1 MNMTVQSSITQLIT
15 PAVTSAGFFL
25 EEVHIANPGNH
36 RIVTCII
43 DGTAP
48 LNLDQVTEI
57 SRVISALL
65 DEATFM
71 DDSEFTLEVSSPGLD
86 RPLTQERHWKKN
98 LTRLIKVTSNDGSEL
113 IGRLKEYDDAKA
125 TLVENIKG
133 REKTHVVAF
142 SNMKRAV
149 VEVEFNRKGELS

>member
-1 MNMTVQSSITQLIT
+1 MNMTLQSSITELIA
-15 PAVTSAGFFL
+15 PAVDSAGLFL
-25 EEVHIANPGNH
+25 EEVQIANPGNH

-57 SRVISALL
+57 SRIISALL

-71 DDSEFTLEVSSPGLD
+71 DDTEFTLEVSSPGLD
-86 RPLTQERHWKKN
+86 RPITEERHWKKN
-98 LTRLIKVTSNDGSEL
+98 LTRLIKVIYSDGSEI
-113 IGRLKEYDDAKA
+113 IGRLKEYDDLNA
-125 TLVENIKG
+125 TLIENIKG
-133 REKTHVVAF
+133 REKTHIVPFAD
-142 SNMKRAV
+142 MKRAV

>member
-1 MNMTVQSSITQLIT
+1 MALKDQISELVT
-15 PAVTSAGFFL
+15 PAVSDAGFYL
-25 EEVHIANPGNH
+25 EDVHIATPGSH
-36 RIVTCII
+36 RIVTCIV
-43 DGTAP
+43 DGDSS
-48 LNLDQVTEI
+48 LNLDQVTSVSRII
-57 SRVISALL
+57 SELL

-71 DDSEFTLEVSSPGLD
+71 GDTEFTLEVSSPGLD

-98 LTRLIKVTSNDGSEL
+98 LTRLIKIIYTDGTEL
-113 IGRLKEYDDAKA
+113 IGRLKEYDEVNA

-142 SNMKRAV
+142 ADMKRAV

>member
-1 MNMTVQSSITQLIT
+1 MTVQSSITQLIT

-25 EEVHIANPGNH
+25 EEVQIANPGNH

-43 DGTAP
+43 DGTSP

-57 SRVISALL
+57 SRVISVLL

-98 LTRLIKVTSNDGSEL
+98 LTRLIKVTSNDGSQL
-113 IGRLKEYDDAKA
+113 IGRLKEYDDVKA

-142 SNMKRAV
+142 ADMKRAV

>member
-1 MNMTVQSSITQLIT
+1 MNMTVQNSITELIA

-25 EEVHIANPGNH
+25 EEVQIANPGNH
-36 RIVTCII
+36 RIITCII

-57 SRVISALL
+57 SRTISELL

-71 DDSEFTLEVSSPGLD
+71 GDTEFTLEVSSPGLD

-98 LTRLIKVTSNDGSEL
+98 LTRLIKIIYTDGTEI
-113 IGRLKEYDDAKA
+113 IGRLKEYDEVNA

-142 SNMKRAV
+142 ADMKRAV

>member
-1 MNMTVQSSITQLIT
+1 MNMTVQSSITELIA

-25 EEVHIANPGNH
+25 EEVQITNPGNH
-36 RIVTCII
+36 RIITCIV
-43 DGTAP
+43 DGTSP

-57 SRVISALL
+57 SRTISELL

-71 DDSEFTLEVSSPGLD
+71 GDTEFTLEVSSPGLD

-98 LTRLIKVTSNDGSEL
+98 LTRLIKVTHSDGTEL
-113 IGRLKEYDDAKA
+113 IGRLKEYDDVKA

-133 REKTHVVAF
+133 REKTHVIAF
-142 SNMKRAV
+142 ADMKRAV

>member
-1 MNMTVQSSITQLIT
+1 MTIQSSISELIA
-15 PAVTSAGFFL
+15 PAVTNAGYFL

-36 RIVTCII
+36 RIITCII
-43 DGTAP
+43 DGTSP

-57 SRVISALL
+57 SRLISALL

-98 LTRLIKVTSNDGSEL
+98 LTRLIKVISNDGTEL
-113 IGRLKEYDDAKA
+113 IGRLKEYDDVKA
-125 TLVENIKG
+125 TLIENIKG
-133 REKTHVVAF
+133 REKSHVVAF
-142 SNMKRAV
+142 ADIKRAV

>member
-1 MNMTVQSSITQLIT
+1 MNMTVQSSITELIA

-25 EEVHIANPGNH
+25 EEVQITNPGNH
-36 RIVTCII
+36 RIITCII
-43 DGTAP
+43 DGTSP

-71 DDSEFTLEVSSPGLD
+71 GDTEFTLEVSSPGLD

-98 LTRLIKVTSNDGSEL
+98 LTRLIKVTHSDGTEL
-113 IGRLKEYDDAKA
+113 IGRLKEYDDVKT

-142 SNMKRAV
+142 ADIKRAV

>member
-25 EEVHIANPGNH
+25 EEVQIANPGNH

-98 LTRLIKVTSNDGSEL
+98 LTRLIKVISNDGTEL
-113 IGRLKEYDDAKA
+113 IGRLKEYDDVNA

-142 SNMKRAV
+142 ADMKRAV

>member
-1 MNMTVQSSITQLIT
+1 MNVQSSIIQLIT
-15 PAVTSAGFFL
+15 PAVKSAGFFL
-25 EEVHIANPGNH
+25 EDVQISNPGNH
-36 RIVTCII
+36 RIIACII
-43 DGTAP
+43 DGTTP

-86 RPLTQERHWKKN
+86 RPLTQERHWEKN
-98 LTRLIKVTSNDGSEL
+98 LTRLIKVISNDGSEF
-113 IGRLKEYDDAKA
+113 IGRLKEYDDIKA

-133 REKTHVVAF
+133 REKTHVIAF
-142 SNMKRAV
+142 ADIKRAV
-149 VEVEFNRKGELS
+149 VEVEFNRKGELL

>member
-25 EEVHIANPGNH
+25 EEVQIANPGHH

-113 IGRLKEYDDAKA
+113 IGRLKEYDDVKA
-125 TLVENIKG
+125 TLVDNIKG
-133 REKTHVVAF
+133 RAKTHVVAF
-142 SNMKRAV
+142 ADMKRAV

>member
-1 MNMTVQSSITQLIT
+1 MTVQSSITQLIT

-25 EEVHIANPGNH
+25 EEVQIANPGNH

-113 IGRLKEYDDAKA
+113 IGRLKEYDDVKA

-133 REKTHVVAF
+133 REKTHIVAF
-142 SNMKRAV
+142 TDMKRAV

>member
-1 MNMTVQSSITQLIT
+1 MTLQSSITELIA
-15 PAVTSAGFFL
+15 PAVDSAGFFL
-25 EEVHIANPGNH
+25 EEVQISNPGNH
-36 RIVTCII
+36 RIVSCII

-57 SRVISALL
+57 SRTISALL

-86 RPLTQERHWKKN
+86 RPLTEERHWKKN
-98 LTRLIKVTSNDGSEL
+98 LTRLIKVIYKDGSEI
-113 IGRLKEYDDAKA
+113 IGRLKEYDDLNA

-133 REKTHVVAF
+133 REKTHIVAF
-142 SNMKRAV
+142 SDMKRAV

>member
-1 MNMTVQSSITQLIT
+1 MTVQSSITELIA

-25 EEVHIANPGNH
+25 EEVQIANPGNH
-36 RIVTCII
+36 RIITCII
-43 DGTAP
+43 DGTSP

-57 SRVISALL
+57 SRAISELL

-71 DDSEFTLEVSSPGLD
+71 GDTEFTLEVSSPGLD

-98 LTRLIKVTSNDGSEL
+98 LTRLIKVIYSDGTEL
-113 IGRLKEYDDAKA
+113 IGRLKEYDDVKA

-133 REKTHVVAF
+133 REKTHIVAF
-142 SNMKRAV
+142 ADMKRAV

>member
-1 MNMTVQSSITQLIT
+1 MTIQSSISELIA
-15 PAVTSAGFFL
+15 PAVTKAGYFL

-36 RIVTCII
+36 RIITCII
-43 DGTAP
+43 DGTSP

-57 SRVISALL
+57 SRLISALL

-98 LTRLIKVTSNDGSEL
+98 LTRLIKVISNDGTEL
-113 IGRLKEYDDAKA
+113 IGRLKEYDDVKA
-125 TLVENIKG
+125 TLIENIKG
-133 REKTHVVAF
+133 RGKSHVVAF
-142 SNMKRAV
+142 ADIKRAV

>member
-1 MNMTVQSSITQLIT
+1 MTIQSSISELIA
-15 PAVTSAGFFL
+15 PAVTKAGYFL

-36 RIVTCII
+36 RIITCII
-43 DGTAP
+43 DGTSP

-57 SRVISALL
+57 SRLISALL

-98 LTRLIKVTSNDGSEL
+98 LTRLIKVISNDGTEL
-113 IGRLKEYDDAKA
+113 IGRLKEYDDVKA
-125 TLVENIKG
+125 TLIENIKG
-133 REKTHVVAF
+133 REKSHVVAF
-142 SNMKRAV
+142 ADIKRAV

>member
-1 MNMTVQSSITQLIT
+1 MNMTIQSSITQLIT

-25 EEVHIANPGNH
+25 EEVQIANPGNH

-113 IGRLKEYDDAKA
+113 IGRLKEYDDVKA

-133 REKTHVVAF
+133 REKTHIVAF
-142 SNMKRAV
+142 TDMKRAV

>member
-1 MNMTVQSSITQLIT
+1 MTLQSSITELIA
-15 PAVTSAGFFL
+15 PAVDSAGFFL
-25 EEVHIANPGNH
+25 EEVQISNPGNH

-43 DGTAP
+43 DGSAP

-57 SRVISALL
+57 SRTISALL

-86 RPLTQERHWKKN
+86 RPLTEERHWKKN
-98 LTRLIKVTSNDGSEL
+98 LTRLIKVIYKNGSEI
-113 IGRLKEYDDAKA
+113 IGRLKEYDDLNA

-133 REKTHVVAF
+133 REKTHIVAF
-142 SNMKRAV
+142 ADMKRAV

>member
-1 MNMTVQSSITQLIT
+1 MTLQSSITELIA
-15 PAVTSAGFFL
+15 PAVDSAGFFL
-25 EEVHIANPGNH
+25 EEVQISNPGNH
-36 RIVTCII
+36 RIVSCII

-57 SRVISALL
+57 SRTISALL

-86 RPLTQERHWKKN
+86 RPLTEERHWKKN
-98 LTRLIKVTSNDGSEL
+98 LTRLIKVIYKDGSEI
-113 IGRLKEYDDAKA
+113 IGRLKEYDDLNA

-133 REKTHVVAF
+133 REKTHIVAF
-142 SNMKRAV
+142 ADMKRAV
-149 VEVEFNRKGELS
+149 V